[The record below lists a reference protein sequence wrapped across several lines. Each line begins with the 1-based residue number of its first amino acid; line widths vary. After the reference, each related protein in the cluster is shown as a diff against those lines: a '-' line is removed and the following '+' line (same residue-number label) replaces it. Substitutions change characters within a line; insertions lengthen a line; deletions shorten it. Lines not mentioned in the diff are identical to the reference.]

1 MHTSGGRERA
11 GWPDVSEILDTCG
24 DRSRLPDFHARVHS
38 FVCYVRCRKE
48 ICVHVERAGWPDFRA
63 RVYIQFGRQGKK
75 RTCFGRCGEGWRAR
89 LFHASAHILPY
100 IHFYKFLWLSSILCG
115 SGEKEIVWTVCWN
128 VY

>member
-63 RVYIQFGRQGKK
+63 RVYINRKAGEEKDIFVDVERAGGPD
-75 RTCFGRCGEGWRAR
+75 CFMQV
-89 LFHASAHILPY
+89 HILR
-100 IHFYKFLWLSSILCG
+100 FLGLR
-115 SGEKEIVWTVCWN
+115 
-128 VY
+128 